1 MNLKTPEAKALG
13 VQRGKQKSGLGK
25 IGSKGAWRKWGEG
38 EKSVVMAE
46 LEKQRQSVLPK
57 DLSSW

>member
-25 IGSKGAWRKWGEG
+25 TGSKGAWRKWGEG

-46 LEKQRQSVLPK
+46 RGPTLSAVMMQR
-57 DLSSW
+57 

>member
-46 LEKQRQSVLPK
+46 RGPTLSAVMMQR
-57 DLSSW
+57 